1 MLNSVHSN
9 LEKVAA
15 NLVLVRLS
23 TEMRAESYLGC
34 VTLKDPFS
42 LPSLLDLPLNVTNG
56 VTLHKL
62 DREITQRYFR
72 ANFALQVPDVVKIRP
87 ISIYCKLAASD
98 RPNIYTSCNTLQH
111 CDYNVLISALYCT
124 VTYRHLSFLTH
135 SYAHSRHTWPG
146 RGIPLIKC
154 L

>member
-9 LEKVAA
+9 LEKVAV

-23 TEMRAESYLGC
+23 TEMRGESYLGC

-62 DREITQRYFR
+62 DRKITQRYSEQTLLCR
-72 ANFALQVPDVVKIRP
+72 YHVVKIRS

-98 RPNIYTSCNTLQH
+98 LPNIYTTSNTLQH

-124 VTYRHLSFLTH
+124 VL
-135 SYAHSRHTWPG
+135 
-146 RGIPLIKC
+146 
-154 L
+154 